1 LRDLIRLRFLKSDWP
16 EDFGLF
22 NNALNTASLQQ
33 WATLPVEKKEPYLK
47 QLLLDQKTQ
56 PTEDIKVGNLIE
68 DFYLI
73 KNGGDL
79 DKSLIPQE
87 RLAVYS
93 QILPVKKAGE
103 KNSNPRSS
111 QLTDFLSIFSTL
123 IQSLPSDDFVI
134 DLHSLEIRRVH

>member
-1 LRDLIRLRFLKSDWP
+1 
-16 EDFGLF
+16 
-22 NNALNTASLQQ
+22 
-33 WATLPVEKKEPYLK
+33 
-47 QLLLDQKTQ
+47 
-56 PTEDIKVGNLIE
+56 LIE

-111 QLTDFLSIFSTL
+111 QLADFLNIFSSL
-123 IQSLPSDDFVI
+123 IQSFPSDDFVI
-134 DLHSLEIRRVH
+134 TLHSLEIKRIQ